1 MAKPRTRR
9 EDRPSVILDAA
20 ESLIRRAGTRTL
32 TIDAVAAE
40 AGLSKG
46 GVLHHFSSKEA
57 LITAMAER
65 KLKEVK
71 EGIAKLEAE
80 QVPGPSA
87 LPLALI
93 AHARQVYAE
102 EEGFPRAFLLASAEN
117 PEAFAG
123 FNAFL
128 SERLAAL
135 EKIETCPG
143 IGAALVF
150 STLGLLISRT
160 LGFHSMEGAQLERLF
175 DGLEKVA
182 RCVTEGEI
190 PPDACGT
197 P

>member
-1 MAKPRTRR
+1 
-9 EDRPSVILDAA
+9 
-20 ESLIRRAGTRTL
+20 
-32 TIDAVAAE
+32 
-40 AGLSKG
+40 
-46 GVLHHFSSKEA
+46 
-57 LITAMAER
+57 MAER

-128 SERLAAL
+128 RERLAGL

-150 STLGLLISRT
+150 STLGLLITRT
-160 LGFHSMEGAQLERLF
+160 LGFPFHGGRAARTALRRPRKGGALRDRGRDPAGCVRDALSGFTRGRPWPGTRERGGRPGRRYRWHSRRRSQPR
-175 DGLEKVA
+175 
-182 RCVTEGEI
+182 GEC
-190 PPDACGT
+190 DAGVLLR
-197 P
+197 